1 MVQSGASG
9 CEKGFVKR
17 FLKVPLACLGS
28 MAAAVQPNGL
38 GNSQKTV
45 YKTFWTSGRP
55 TQDKPNRINIAKEEI
70 DEDGVFVVY
79 SFFSI
84 AKPSLTS
91 FFSDSDEITKLW
103 NLHWHKLTDA
113 RYWWCWMFSFSL
125 ALLPPAGRWLALV
138 SDLDSWGGAKFDS
151 LYLAGEM
158 SDSNEATSY
167 NCLKTMAW
175 PKKCHHL
182 PEVQNGSYPLRSK
195 CTYRVIEIV

>member
-1 MVQSGASG
+1 
-9 CEKGFVKR
+9 
-17 FLKVPLACLGS
+17 

-113 RYWWCWMFSFSL
+113 LYWWCWMFSFSL
-125 ALLPPAGRWLALV
+125 ALLPPAGLLWSLIWTAEAAPNLIHYIWLGKWAIAMRLLAITV
-138 SDLDSWGGAKFDS
+138 SKPWHDPK
-151 LYLAGEM
+151 
-158 SDSNEATSY
+158 NVIT
-167 NCLKTMAW
+167 CLKSNMALIRW
-175 PKKCHHL
+175 GASAHTVL
-182 PEVQNGSYPLRSK
+182 SR
-195 CTYRVIEIV
+195 